1 MWVPTAENYR
11 GVVVVLPLAPAP
23 VVPEALEPVPGFVL
37 MDEPVVLLMEEP
49 DVLLTEEPV
58 PPVEGVVDIAPA
70 VPLDVPDVPA
80 EGGQLAVAGPLVDAL
95 PAAAEDGVAP
105 VPLVAPTP
113 RLGELVPV
121 VLAVVLGQGLVVP
134 VELPRP
140 LLD

>member
-1 MWVPTAENYR
+1 MPIE
-11 GVVVVLPLAPAP
+11 
-23 VVPEALEPVPGFVL
+23 
-37 MDEPVVLLMEEP
+37 EPVVLLIDEP
-49 DVLLTEEPV
+49 DVLLMDEPV
-58 PPVEGVVDIAPA
+58 PPVEGVVDTLPA
-70 VPLDVPDVPA
+70 VPVEVPAAPDVSV
-80 EGGQLAVAGPLVDAL
+80 EGVQFAAVAVPAADAL
-95 PAAAEDGVAP
+95 PPGVEDRVAP